1 MLCIIYIN
9 LAKYTNIFQYNL
21 LVRDYSGKESSRS
34 DMKRSTVKSSKR
46 SGKVSMNARTSRS
59 EEIIEQSELIKALAH
74 PVRLSMMRL
83 LSEARREDKQLC
95 ANDIEK
101 HFDLSQPTI
110 SHHLKILREA
120 KLVKTQQQGTWIYF
134 SVYLP
139 TVSVAYELIKS
150 LCE

>member
-1 MLCIIYIN
+1 
-9 LAKYTNIFQYNL
+9 
-21 LVRDYSGKESSRS
+21 
-34 DMKRSTVKSSKR
+34 MKRSTAKTSKK
-46 SGKVSMNARTSRS
+46 SGKAGMNERSSRS
-59 EEIIEQSELIKALAH
+59 EEIIEQSDLIKALAH

-83 LSEARREDKQLC
+83 LNEARREDKQLC

-134 SVYLP
+134 SVYMP
-139 TVSVAYELIKS
+139 TVTVAYELIKS